1 MDALSRRLDEVE
13 RRLALFESAPEA
25 GSFQVAVCVLCVF
38 TNAICMYVCVCLPD
52 CLSACMPT
60 YLLTLPDNPTFRPT

>member
-38 TNAICMYVCVCLPD
+38 TNAI
-52 CLSACMPT
+52 
-60 YLLTLPDNPTFRPT
+60 